1 MSWAEQ
7 INPATAVWRGV
18 EEYARERITELT
30 QVCIAVASTEH
41 QIRVAQAG
49 IQEMEILLGLPNRIA
64 LQAQQ
69 RGTTDR
75 SQGS

>member
-18 EEYARERITELT
+18 QAYAAERVAELT
-30 QVCIAVASTEH
+30 RTCVAVASTESE
-41 QIRVAQAG
+41 IRCAQAA
-49 IQEMEILLGLPNRIA
+49 IQELQALLALPNRMA

-69 RGTTDR
+69 RGATDR
-75 SQGS
+75 TKGY